1 MKTIK
6 FFIIV
11 MLFTSYNIQSQGFD
25 PNANRNGGVNRN
37 IGRTYTPPSQ
47 PSAYEIEK
55 KKTEQLDKFMDK
67 LKKELTLDEL
77 QTIAIRNEID
87 KNNRNIDIIIKKETS
102 DDEKSKEIT
111 AMMERTDKIV
121 NSYLNKEQKEK
132 YKILVEDSKPKKKEK
147 KKKKEETAVEEIK
160 KDELKTED

>member
-1 MKTIK
+1 MKKIK

-11 MLFTSYNIQSQGFD
+11 LLFSSYNILSQAFD

-87 KNNRNIDIIIKKETS
+87 KNNRNIDIIVKKEIS

-111 AMMERTDKIV
+111 SMMERTDKTV

-132 YKILVEDSKPKKKEK
+132 YKILIEDSKPKKKEK
-147 KKKKEETAVEEIK
+147 KQKKEETAVEEIK

>member
-6 FFIIV
+6 LFII
-11 MLFTSYNIQSQGFD
+11 LFLFISYSSLSQGFD
-25 PNANRNGGVNRN
+25 PNMNRNAGVNRN
-37 IGRTYTPPSQ
+37 IGRTFTPPSQ

-55 KKTEQLDKFMDK
+55 KKTEQLYKFIDT

-121 NSYLNKEQKEK
+121 NSYLNKDQKEK
-132 YKILVEDSKPKKKEK
+132 YKILVENSKPKKKDK
-147 KKKKEETAVEEIK
+147 KKKKEDTSVEETKIQ
-160 KDELKTED
+160 ELKSE